1 MIHQEAPAG
10 AARFFGHVCG
20 VIAVAMAAL
29 SGWALWSAAATVA
42 HGRFSVGLAALGV
55 VGAVLTALFFRW
67 SGVLT
72 GHWSTHGRLAVPPG
86 VYAAFGVC
94 CAGVSGVGLYLLL
107 SRTLTLWGSLTIAA
121 AIVSGGVV
129 AYWCHLLL
137 RQRRR

>member
-1 MIHQEAPAG
+1 MIHEEVPAG

-29 SGWALWSAAATVA
+29 SGWAFWSAAVAVA
-42 HGRFSVGLAALGV
+42 HGRSSIGLAALV
-55 VGAVLTALFFRW
+55 AVGAILAALFFRW

-72 GHWSTHGRLAVPPG
+72 GHWSTHGRLAVPPS

-107 SRTLTLWGSLTIAA
+107 TQTLTFWGSLKIAA
-121 AIVSGGVV
+121 GVVSGGVV

-137 RQRRR
+137 KQRK